1 MGGIPVAQPSLTTPL
16 ERGDIPPQLSMTLE
30 HVGQLNVL
38 TQVCCGNIS
47 EQETILETKGL
58 GGGDRE

>member
-1 MGGIPVAQPSLTTPL
+1 MGGIPVTKPPLTTPL
-16 ERGDIPPQLSMTLE
+16 ERRDILPQLSMTLE

-38 TQVCCGNIS
+38 TQVCCGKIS
-47 EQETILETKGL
+47 EQETIIETKGL